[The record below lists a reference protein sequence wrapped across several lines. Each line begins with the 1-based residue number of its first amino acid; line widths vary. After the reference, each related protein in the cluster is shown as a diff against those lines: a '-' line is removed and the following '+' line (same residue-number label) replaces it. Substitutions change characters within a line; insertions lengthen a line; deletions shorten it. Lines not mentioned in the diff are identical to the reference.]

1 MPAKKEIKAVFT
13 AISALFALFLVVPVV
28 MLLSKSFST
37 PGGLG
42 LDNYRNILTSAG
54 FLEALRGSVAIS
66 AASAAV
72 AVLLAFLLAYAVHY
86 SGLPKGLKKFISAA
100 TVLPMLLPTI
110 TYGFAII
117 YSLGKQGLLTRLLGF
132 QLFDIYGFGGL
143 LLGYV
148 VYTLPIAFLL
158 LSNTMRY
165 IDKRFITF
173 SRLMGDKPFR
183 TFLVTTV
190 RPMVGALGAAFVQAF
205 FLCFTDYGIPASV
218 GGQYKVVATELYNQ
232 MLGALP
238 SFENGAVVAMMMLLP
253 SIASIVLLQVL
264 ERYNFRYNQVSDLEP
279 RKNILRDTLLG
290 AGSLAVLCVVLSLFL
305 VIFFVPFI
313 KMWPYQLTFTTEHI
327 TAIFRSPELSRVYT
341 NSLLVA
347 VLTAV
352 IGSLVAYGAALVT
365 TRSSLP
371 DKLKG
376 VIDAAALVINTI
388 PGMVLGI
395 AFLFAF
401 TGTPLHNSIAIVVIC
416 NIIHFFSTPYLLMKN
431 SLSKLS
437 PSWETTAMLMGDSW
451 IKTILR
457 VVTPN
462 AGAALLEMFE
472 YYFINA
478 MVTVSAVIFL
488 CGARTMVITA
498 KIKELQYMA
507 KFDQIFA
514 LSLLI
519 LATNLIAKG
528 LCRLLARRKTTSG
541 AFALLINKLKRKEKS
556 SHAAL

>member
-1 MPAKKEIKAVFT
+1 MLELQNVQKSFGDTRVLNGISLTVNDGEIVSILGPSGSGKTTLLNLILGITDLTGGKLLYNGQDLSHTPMEQRGFNIVFQDYALFPNLNARQNILYGLRNKPGISTKEEVDDLISLLGLEEQLDKRIDQLSGGQKQRVALARTLVMKPKILLLDEPLSALDGVIKESIKARIKEIARKF
-13 AISALFALFLVVPVV
+13 
-28 MLLSKSFST
+28 
-37 PGGLG
+37 GLTTIIVTH
-42 LDNYRNILTSAG
+42 DPE
-54 FLEALRGSVAIS
+54 EALTLSDRVLILNGGRIS
-66 AASAAV
+66 QYAAPSEI
-72 AVLLAFLLAYAVHY
+72 VH
-86 SGLPKGLKKFISAA
+86 A
-100 TVLPMLLPTI
+100 
-110 TYGFAII
+110 
-117 YSLGKQGLLTRLLGF
+117 
-132 QLFDIYGFGGL
+132 
-143 LLGYV
+143 
-148 VYTLPIAFLL
+148 
-158 LSNTMRY
+158 
-165 IDKRFITF
+165 
-173 SRLMGDKPFR
+173 
-183 TFLVTTV
+183 
-190 RPMVGALGAAFVQAF
+190 
-205 FLCFTDYGIPASV
+205 
-218 GGQYKVVATELYNQ
+218 
-232 MLGALP
+232 
-238 SFENGAVVAMMMLLP
+238 
-253 SIASIVLLQVL
+253 
-264 ERYNFRYNQVSDLEP
+264 P

-305 VIFFVPFI
+305 VIFFVPFV

-371 DKLKG
+371 DQLKG

-478 MVTVSAVIFL
+478 IVTVSAVIFL

-541 AFALLINKLKRKEKS
+541 AFALLINKLKHKEKS